1 MSDIKFSGLIEDS
14 AHVLIVQAENPDG
27 DSVASSLALE
37 TLIDENWPDKRVTM
51 FCKLPVP
58 AHLRYLEGHDRVV
71 QELPNDFDLVLLV
84 DCAEAV
90 LLEKTLKS
98 DGAERFQKV
107 QSVVI
112 DHHQDKINL
121 PFETVNLID
130 ESAVATG
137 SVIFNLAKK
146 ESLKLT
152 SSLKLR
158 GTSSNKSFAY
168 YVLASILSDTIGLS
182 LDFVTADDFRMVAE
196 LTELGASV
204 SEIDNARRELNKRPQ
219 FITKYKAELLGRV
232 EYLLDGRLAYVQIP
246 WEEIEKYSGIYNPPI
261 LVFEDM
267 RLTEGVQV
275 VMAVKVYK
283 NGKMTAKIRT
293 NPGFE
298 VAGAIAEKF
307 NCGGHPGSAGCKV
320 EPGMYIYEEF
330 KRELV
335 AATEE
340 CLGLLEE
347 GKVKLK
353 E

>member
-1 MSDIKFSGLIEDS
+1 MSDVKFGDLIES
-14 AHVLIVQAENPDG
+14 ANHILVVQAENPDG
-27 DSVASSLALE
+27 DSVASALALE
-37 TLIDENWPDKRVTM
+37 TLIDENWPQKEVTM
-51 FCKLPVP
+51 FCNLPVP
-58 AHLRYLEGHDRVV
+58 AHLRYLEGWDRVV

-84 DCAEAV
+84 DCAEQV
-90 LLEKTLKS
+90 LLEKTLS
-98 DGAERFQKV
+98 LSGAERFKKV
-107 QSVVI
+107 PVVVV

-137 SVIFNLAKK
+137 AVIFNLAKK
-146 ESLKLT
+146 EGLKL
-152 SSLKLR
+152 SK
-158 GTSSNKSFAY
+158 KSAQFI
-168 YVLASILSDTIGLS
+168 LASILSDTLGLS
-182 LDFVTADDFRMVAE
+182 LDFVQANDFRMVAE
-196 LTELGASV
+196 LTDLGAKV
-204 SEIDNARRELNKRPQ
+204 SDIDNARRELNKRPQ

-232 EYLLDGRLAYVQIP
+232 EYLLDGRLAYVHIP

-275 VMAVKVYK
+275 VMAVKSYK

-298 VAGAIAEKF
+298 VAGAVAAKF

-320 EPGMYIYEEF
+320 EPGMYSYEEF
-330 KRELV
+330 KRELIS
-335 AATEE
+335 ATEE
-340 CLGLLEE
+340 CLESLE
-347 GKVKLK
+347 KSKNSSK

>member
-1 MSDIKFSGLIEDS
+1 MSDVKFRELVEK
-14 AHVLIVQAENPDG
+14 AEHVLVVQAENPDG

-37 TLIDENWPDKRVTM
+37 SLIDENWPEKRVTM
-51 FCKLPVP
+51 FCRLPVP
-58 AHLRYLEGHDRVV
+58 AHLRYLEGWDRVV
-71 QELPNDFDLVLLV
+71 QDLPNDFDLVLLV

-90 LLEKTLKS
+90 LLEKTLS
-98 DGAERFQKV
+98 LSGAKRFN
-107 QSVVI
+107 SVPVLVL

-121 PFETVNLID
+121 PFETANLID

-146 ESLKLT
+146 EGLKL
-152 SSLKLR
+152 S
-158 GTSSNKSFAY
+158 GKSAHY
-168 YVLASILSDTIGLS
+168 ILSSILSDTSGLS
-182 LDFVTADDFRMVAE
+182 LDFVGADDFRMVAE
-196 LTELGASV
+196 LTDLGAKV
-204 SEIDNARRELNKRPQ
+204 SEIENARKELNKRPQ

-232 EYLLDGRLAYVQIP
+232 EYLLDGRLAYVHIP

-275 VMAVKVYK
+275 VMAVKSYK

-293 NPGFE
+293 NPGYE
-298 VAGAIAEKF
+298 VAGAVAEKF

-320 EPGMYIYEEF
+320 EPGMYSYEEF

-335 AATEE
+335 KYAGEE
-340 CLGLLEE
+340 LD
-347 GKVKLK
+347 KLH
-353 E
+353 ES